1 MERGDRGIQRVC
13 HQVVGQSCWSTIEK
27 KQRAIGHDRFQNDHE
42 GPTGSAGIDLPAR
55 RDEPFS
61 ATHDEPPMPQAAILF
76 HDALT
81 ARGWVFE
88 IVVGMEIAARNDA
101 ADRTMGA
108 ICASNTGTDSREH
121 FLLSPISGAGRFA
134 GCANADGIRERLGVA
149 ISGSVRTAARQKSL
163 RIDRWLRSGLRVE
176 GTRT

>member
-88 IVVGMEIAARNDA
+88 IVVGMEIAAGMMLLTGRWVPFALVILAPIVVNIFCFHLFPAPGGLPVAVTLTGFESVLAWRYRA
-101 ADRTMGA
+101 AFAPPPGR
-108 ICASNTGTDSREH
+108 S
-121 FLLSPISGAGRFA
+121 RFA
-134 GCANADGIRERLGVA
+134 
-149 ISGSVRTAARQKSL
+149 
-163 RIDRWLRSGLRVE
+163 
-176 GTRT
+176 